1 MANETNLRPVRSK
14 EEARERGASGGKKSG
29 EARRNKK
36 MLRECLEALLEG
48 EVEYEGNKLSI
59 SEAMAATAVQAAL
72 RGDWKA
78 WELVRDTAGQKP
90 VDKVVTAE
98 VDPSIIE
105 EVEEMVRGARDDT
118 ARGG

>member
-1 MANETNLRPVRSK
+1 MANEQNLKPCVYKLSQ
-14 EEARERGASGGKKSG
+14 EEAKRGGKKSA
-29 EARRNKK
+29 ETRRNKK

-48 EVEYEGNKLSI
+48 EVECEGNKLSI